1 MKKLIEL
8 SIKGVS
14 AALVCFSLFGIVWN
28 LVNGGDYLTDQTIHK
43 NGTGCSCSGL
53 GIFHSRNC
61 L

>member
-28 LVNGGDYLTDQTIHK
+28 LVNGGDYIQMCIRDSPCH
-43 NGTGCSCSGL
+43 GTFSWLMEGMKS
-53 GIFHSRNC
+53 IF